1 MSEKRVIITGA
12 TGMVGGCALRICLEN
27 PDVSLVTVMGRS
39 RTGINNT
46 RLREVVVED
55 FTDYSALE
63 DTLENQDVTSSADK
77 NSSIKVDS
85 QGRKYIVDP
94 SKIQSGGPPKDGIPS
109 IDNPKFVSVSEADR
123 WIQDNELVLAI
134 NYRGIKRVYPFQ
146 ILVWHEIV
154 NDTISGDPILVTY
167 CPLCGSGIA
176 YRRELDGEAVEFG
189 TTGRLYN
196 SNLVMYD
203 RKTDTWWTQID
214 GKAIVGEL
222 TGQELTEVSI
232 DTVTWREWKVVHPDS
247 EVLNQDTG
255 FSRPYGRDPY
265 GTYYADSLLMFPV
278 ENEDR
283 RIHPKTVIFGIE
295 ADGLYK
301 AYREEDVIRK
311 GTFEDS
317 VAGLRIQVTRD
328 AAGVVTF
335 RDLDS
340 GREIVKE
347 RDFWFAWYAFHPD
360 TLVYEG

>member
-1 MSEKRVIITGA
+1 MKRAAFILGILA
-12 TGMVGGCALRICLEN
+12 LAALAGCAQSN
-27 PDVSLVTVMGRS
+27 
-39 RTGINNT
+39 
-46 RLREVVVED
+46 
-55 FTDYSALE
+55 
-63 DTLENQDVTSSADK
+63 TLEEQQTTSAVDDP
-77 NSSIKVDS
+77 SSIKVDS

-94 SKIQSGGPPKDGIPS
+94 GKILSGGPPKDGIPS
-109 IDNPKFVSVSEADR
+109 IDDPKFVSASEADR
-123 WIQDNELVLAI
+123 WIRDNELVLAI
-134 NYRGIKRVYPFQ
+134 DYRGVKRVYPLQ

-154 NDTISGDPILVTY
+154 NDTIAGDPILVTY

-176 YRRELDGEAVEFG
+176 YLRELDGEAVEFG

-203 RKTDTWWTQID
+203 RKTGTWWTQID

-222 TGQELTEVSI
+222 TGRELTEVSI
-232 DTVTWREWKVVHPDS
+232 DTVSWREWKSVHPDS

-265 GTYYADSLLMFPV
+265 GTYYEDSFLMFPV
-278 ENEDR
+278 ENEDQ

-295 ADGLYK
+295 VDGVYK
-301 AYREEDVIRK
+301 AYKEEDVIRQ

-317 VAGLRIQVTRD
+317 VAGRPIRINRD
-328 AAGVVTF
+328 PAGIVTF
-335 RDLDS
+335 TELDS

>member
-1 MSEKRVIITGA
+1 V
-12 TGMVGGCALRICLEN
+12 
-27 PDVSLVTVMGRS
+27 
-39 RTGINNT
+39 
-46 RLREVVVED
+46 
-55 FTDYSALE
+55 
-63 DTLENQDVTSSADK
+63 
-77 NSSIKVDS
+77 
-85 QGRKYIVDP
+85 
-94 SKIQSGGPPKDGIPS
+94 
-109 IDNPKFVSVSEADR
+109 
-123 WIQDNELVLAI
+123 
-134 NYRGIKRVYPFQ
+134 KRVYPLQ

-154 NDTISGDPILVTY
+154 NDTIAGDPILVTY

-176 YRRELDGEAVEFG
+176 YKRELDGQAVEFG

-222 TGQELTEVSI
+222 TGEELTEVSI
-232 DTVTWREWKVVHPDS
+232 DTVVWRDWKAVHPDS

-265 GTYYADSLLMFPV
+265 GTYYEDSFLMFPV

-295 ADGLYK
+295 VDGVFK
-301 AYREEDVIRK
+301 AYKEEDVVRQ

-317 VAGLRIQVTRD
+317 VAGRRIRVSRD

-335 RDLDS
+335 MDLNS

-360 TLVYEG
+360 TRVYGR